1 MKKNLIDKIEPHF
14 YYNALEYI
22 NSMAIINNISEI
34 SEVAI
39 SLGKMMRYWT
49 DTDDQWIKVSNEMCY
64 IEEYLIIS
72 KLRYMDAFNFKVE
85 NNVDSHRE
93 CPIYI
98 LEPIINEIILNI
110 VESGNKREIIIKSEM
125 VNNNVLFDISII
137 AEKNEYDLIEV
148 VRKETIK
155 EIEERLI
162 NLTGSS
168 INITHEK
175 NNFKIN
181 YIVSER

>member
-1 MKKNLIDKIEPHF
+1 MEKSLIDKIEPHF

-22 NSMAIINNISEI
+22 NSMAIINNVSEI

-49 DTDDQWIKVSNEMCY
+49 DREDQWIKVSNEMHY
-64 IEEYLIIS
+64 IEEYLTIS

-85 NNVDSHRE
+85 NNVDEERK

-110 VESGNKREIIIKSEM
+110 VQSDNKREIIIKSEILKD
-125 VNNNVLFDISII
+125 NILFNISII
-137 AEKNEYDLIEV
+137 AEKNEYDLIEI
-148 VRKETIK
+148 VRAEDIK
-155 EIEERLI
+155 EIEERL
-162 NLTGSS
+162 LSLAGS
-168 INITHEK
+168 NIDIICEK
-175 NNFKIN
+175 NFFKIN
-181 YIVSER
+181 YVVSER